1 MRAAIELRNITVDFD
16 GLKALDDVSLALQ
29 PGRMIVITGAAGSG
43 KSVLLRVANGL
54 QRVDS
59 GQVLIDGREIEQL
72 EEHELL
78 KLRSQSIGMVF
89 QERSLFTGI
98 SVYENAAYRLEELG
112 WPEDKIEKAVLEVLE
127 FVGLSEDIDKF
138 PEELSIGMGQ
148 RLEFARALI
157 GWPSLMLLDEPTAG
171 LDPIN
176 ERVILDL
183 VIRARD
189 LHGVSSLY
197 VTKEL
202 HELSYLSR
210 HRAEKNE
217 GGGEIVKG
225 DVPIS
230 VIVLDRGRIVFEGD
244 PVEFFNSGI
253 DAVVRLTRPTF
264 SVPFSESR
272 LRDPWRRSRRPA

>member
-127 FVGLSEDIDKF
+127 FVGLSEDVDKF